1 MKKLIQSLFNRKR
14 VYSSS
19 TNTIVRPMDFKYN
32 PINSNPKKLGLEHSP
47 NIKSVTEP
55 PITSTQWCIE
65 EHKRFANTMVGKKW
79 KGI

>member
-1 MKKLIQSLFNRKR
+1 
-14 VYSSS
+14 
-19 TNTIVRPMDFKYN
+19 MDFKYN

-55 PITSTQWCIE
+55 PITSTQWCVE